1 MCVVVRPLLD
11 VSFGNDGG
19 GQLSN
24 EVPVSTKLFL
34 VTALAV
40 MALGASGCAAD
51 TSEDDE
57 EPVAE
62 SEDHLLAGRRLS
74 ESEIARHVRN
84 AGFPE
89 SMVGKMVCTAKYES
103 SFYERASNR
112 NRNGSVD
119 RGLFQ
124 INSIHLGRAGCPK
137 RGNAGALYNATT
149 NAKCALQVYRSQG
162 LNAWYGYQAHRATC
176 NAYRVP

>member
-1 MCVVVRPLLD
+1 MQKVWMVVLM
-11 VSFGNDGG
+11 S
-19 GQLSN
+19 
-24 EVPVSTKLFL
+24 
-34 VTALAV
+34 ALAV
-40 MALGASGCAAD
+40 GGCAAD
-51 TSEDDE
+51 TDDGDVDDE
-57 EPVAE
+57 DANDPEAIGQVDE
-62 SEDHLLAGRRLS
+62 KLLAGRRIPPREVAQIL
-74 ESEIARHVRN
+74 RKV
-84 AGFPE
+84 GFPAHVVPE
-89 SMVGKMVCTAKYES
+89 MVCTAKYES

-112 NRNGSVD
+112 NSNGSVD